1 MRERLTKSEMA
12 IMEILWEEGKGL
24 TATEIV
30 NIAGEKKTWKDS
42 SIHLL
47 INKLLDKGV
56 IEVVGFRKTMKN
68 YARTFFPVDSK
79 QKYIVNQITDGMS
92 EEERK
97 KLYEYP
103 IYDRLINELE
113 LEKDTTEGRDIN
125 SSIRSKNK
133 INRGIESQVI
143 KNISIDNKI
152 KEYKQWK
159 ELIDNV
165 LQEFRKCDKTKLKV
179 IEYKFFGNI
188 PEDIIADEL
197 YVSKTTVRTYIND
210 IYFEIGILA
219 SLNNLISSNILK
231 L

>member
-1 MRERLTKSEMA
+1 MVTKKVKKIIRE
-12 IMEILWEEGKGL
+12 
-24 TATEIV
+24 
-30 NIAGEKKTWKDS
+30 
-42 SIHLL
+42 
-47 INKLLDKGV
+47 
-56 IEVVGFRKTMKN
+56 
-68 YARTFFPVDSK
+68 
-79 QKYIVNQITDGMS
+79 
-92 EEERK
+92 

-113 LEKDTTEGRDIN
+113 LEKDTIEGRDIN

>member
-1 MRERLTKSEMA
+1 MVSK
-12 IMEILWEEGKGL
+12 KVKK
-24 TATEIV
+24 IV
-30 NIAGEKKTWKDS
+30 
-42 SIHLL
+42 
-47 INKLLDKGV
+47 
-56 IEVVGFRKTMKN
+56 
-68 YARTFFPVDSK
+68 
-79 QKYIVNQITDGMS
+79 
-92 EEERK
+92 RK

-113 LEKDTTEGRDIN
+113 LEKDTTEARDIN
-125 SSIRSKNK
+125 SSIKSKNK
-133 INRGIESQVI
+133 INRGVEAQVI
-143 KNISIDNKI
+143 KSISIDSKI
-152 KEYKQWK
+152 NEYKRWK
-159 ELIDNV
+159 EVIDNV

-219 SLNNLISSNILK
+219 SLNNLISINILK

>member
-1 MRERLTKSEMA
+1 M
-12 IMEILWEEGKGL
+12 
-24 TATEIV
+24 
-30 NIAGEKKTWKDS
+30 NI
-42 SIHLL
+42 
-47 INKLLDKGV
+47 
-56 IEVVGFRKTMKN
+56 
-68 YARTFFPVDSK
+68 
-79 QKYIVNQITDGMS
+79 Q
-92 EEERK
+92 
-97 KLYEYP
+97 YP

-113 LEKDTTEGRDIN
+113 LEKNTTEGIDIN

-143 KNISIDNKI
+143 KKISLDNKI

-219 SLNNLISSNILK
+219 SLNNLINKNIMTS
-231 L
+231 

>member
-1 MRERLTKSEMA
+1 MVTK
-12 IMEILWEEGKGL
+12 K
-24 TATEIV
+24 V
-30 NIAGEKKTWKDS
+30 KK
-42 SIHLL
+42 I
-47 INKLLDKGV
+47 I
-56 IEVVGFRKTMKN
+56 
-68 YARTFFPVDSK
+68 
-79 QKYIVNQITDGMS
+79 
-92 EEERK
+92 RK

-113 LEKDTTEGRDIN
+113 LEKDTIEGRDIN

-133 INRGIESQVI
+133 INRGVESQVI

-159 ELIDNV
+159 ELIDIV

-210 IYFEIGILA
+210 IYFEIGLLE
-219 SLNNLISSNILK
+219 SFNNLINKSIMTS
-231 L
+231 

>member
-1 MRERLTKSEMA
+1 MVTK
-12 IMEILWEEGKGL
+12 KVKK
-24 TATEIV
+24 IV
-30 NIAGEKKTWKDS
+30 
-42 SIHLL
+42 
-47 INKLLDKGV
+47 
-56 IEVVGFRKTMKN
+56 
-68 YARTFFPVDSK
+68 
-79 QKYIVNQITDGMS
+79 
-92 EEERK
+92 RK

-113 LEKDTTEGRDIN
+113 LEKDTIEGRDIN

-159 ELIDNV
+159 ELIDIV

-210 IYFEIGILA
+210 IYFEIGLLA
-219 SLNNLISSNILK
+219 SFNNLINKSIMTS
-231 L
+231 

>member
-1 MRERLTKSEMA
+1 MVTK
-12 IMEILWEEGKGL
+12 K
-24 TATEIV
+24 V
-30 NIAGEKKTWKDS
+30 KK
-42 SIHLL
+42 I
-47 INKLLDKGV
+47 I
-56 IEVVGFRKTMKN
+56 
-68 YARTFFPVDSK
+68 
-79 QKYIVNQITDGMS
+79 
-92 EEERK
+92 RK

-103 IYDRLINELE
+103 IYDILINELE
-113 LEKDTTEGRDIN
+113 LEKDTIEGRDIN

-159 ELIDNV
+159 ELIDIV

-210 IYFEIGILA
+210 IYFEIGLLA
-219 SLNNLISSNILK
+219 SFNNLINKSIMTS
-231 L
+231 